1 MSLLTDIHPPD
12 SFYQG
17 LSRLIIGNYTS
28 TPNTEPAPL
37 QTEAEA
43 PSTEQAADNPIAP
56 DAEGESTPDRIPAA
70 IVESVHNV
78 EALPQ
83 ACPTASAEDLTT
95 ASLGYPDQTVVEK
108 RLEYALAEAEDK
120 VTAIK
125 GLLQVHPGGP
135 HPLRAMELLLSLA
148 ELGKHGRHEDAIAA
162 AQEAVNILKALHR
175 RHPPAYE
182 VILALALAELSTASC
197 AGERM
202 DEAIEAIRESVFIL
216 KALHRQLFML
226 GKADDALKP
235 AQESLGMLRSWHQA
249 SPKVYDEHVVTR
261 LQFNFELLAAAG
273 RHQDALAASKECLVI
288 SKTLYQACPATHA
301 ATMATALL
309 YRSIGLSN
317 VGKHKEA
324 IEAIERSLEMFENL
338 DQTRLGAHK
347 GSLAEAWRVYSTSLI
362 AENRHTDA
370 LAAVEKSRELYRQ
383 LLAQSPTIFQEP
395 SKKVE
400 QLHGQVLGL
409 VKCE

>member
-1 MSLLTDIHPPD
+1 M
-12 SFYQG
+12 
-17 LSRLIIGNYTS
+17 GNYTS

-148 ELGKHGRHEDAIAA
+148 ELGKDGRHEDAIAA

-175 RHPPAYE
+175 RHPAAYE

-197 AGERM
+197 TGERM

-216 KALHRQLFML
+216 KALHR
-226 GKADDALKP
+226 
-235 AQESLGMLRSWHQA
+235 
-249 SPKVYDEHVVTR
+249 TR
-261 LQFNFELLAAAG
+261 P
-273 RHQDALAASKECLVI
+273 
-288 SKTLYQACPATHA
+288 TLY
-301 ATMATALL
+301 
-309 YRSIGLSN
+309 
-317 VGKHKEA
+317 EA
-324 IEAIERSLEMFENL
+324 ELEMGSANL
-338 DQTRLGAHK
+338 LRLALH
-347 GSLAEAWRVYSTSLI
+347 AW
-362 AENRHTDA
+362 
-370 LAAVEKSRELYRQ
+370 
-383 LLAQSPTIFQEP
+383 QS
-395 SKKVE
+395 
-400 QLHGQVLGL
+400 G
-409 VKCE
+409 